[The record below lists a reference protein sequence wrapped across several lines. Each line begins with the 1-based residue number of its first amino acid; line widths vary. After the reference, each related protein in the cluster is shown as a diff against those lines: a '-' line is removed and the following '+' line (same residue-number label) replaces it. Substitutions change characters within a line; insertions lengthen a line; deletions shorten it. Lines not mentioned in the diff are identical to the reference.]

1 MADQLNHF
9 NNNANNNGGQ
19 SARDNISTIYV
30 YQMFL
35 AREKALYTT
44 MNMMI
49 L

>member
-9 NNNANNNGGQ
+9 NNNVNNNGGDNGSQ
-19 SARDNISTIYV
+19 SISTIYI

-35 AREKALYTT
+35 AREKSLYTT